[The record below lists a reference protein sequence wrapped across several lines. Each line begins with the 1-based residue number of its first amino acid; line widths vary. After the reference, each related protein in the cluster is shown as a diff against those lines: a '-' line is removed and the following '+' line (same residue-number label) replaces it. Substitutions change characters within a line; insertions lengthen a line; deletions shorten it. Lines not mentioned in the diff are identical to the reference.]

1 MLSLT
6 AVTANGLGHEHN
18 CLIDLT
24 VETTVVSHVYTCDCW
39 SDSLGLHVCKCPC
52 VWCVCV
58 CVCRRLAWQ
67 PPPSVYECM
76 NYCWSLWT
84 KASSNCPKCKSK
96 ESHCI
101 LSHVKESHFVLQHIK
116 QSRCVLTSR

>member
-1 MLSLT
+1 MS
-6 AVTANGLGHEHN
+6 
-18 CLIDLT
+18 I
-24 VETTVVSHVYTCDCW
+24 HVIAGPIP
-39 SDSLGLHVCKCPC
+39 LVCMSAS
-52 VWCVCV
+52 VHASGVCV

-116 QSRCVLTSR
+116 QSHCVLTAR